1 MKMAV
6 SAVALFLARVAG
18 AAASPIPL
26 MPEALETELAL
37 SAAPPHLRADAA
49 VLLLGERGYVEA
61 RKGSNGFT
69 CLVGRS
75 QPKAVA
81 PMCYDVEGTR
91 TVVPLIIDEAAMR
104 ARGESEEAIQRA
116 TEEGFRTEKYKAPE
130 RPGIADMMSPVQEL
144 AGPDGVVRTFVP
156 HLMFYAPNLTRTS
169 VASAGAAFINSP
181 APHGMIIVPLGKEE
195 QKAIQAEQ
203 EAMVKAVREFLSHE
217 PGGFSSRAVQH
228 RPHAGADRRS
238 RHGRLPVPARPD
250 ERRRRPEPGGSSGDS
265 RRRGVTPPPF
275 GPTRYPL
282 VIVNMSVWESLE
294 ALHQYVYKS
303 PHVGPLRD

>member
-6 SAVALFLARVAG
+6 SAVALLLARVAG

-130 RPGIADMMSPVQEL
+130 RPGISYMMSPVQEL

-156 HLMFYAPNLTRTS
+156 HLMFYAPNLTDADVGGKR
-169 VASAGAAFINSP
+169 GGPAFINSP

-195 QKAIQAEQ
+195 QKAIQAEH
-203 EAMVKAVREFLSHE
+203 EAMVKAVREFLS
-217 PGGFSSRAVQH
+217 R
-228 RPHAGADRRS
+228 
-238 RHGRLPVPARPD
+238 
-250 ERRRRPEPGGSSGDS
+250 
-265 RRRGVTPPPF
+265 
-275 GPTRYPL
+275 
-282 VIVNMSVWESLE
+282 
-294 ALHQYVYKS
+294 
-303 PHVGPLRD
+303 